1 MVDQLIKKL
10 YFGIDLLVSFLSCVS
25 HAERN
30 VLYCTLFNICP
41 VFVMETC
48 RLQHIWSCR
57 GKHINMVKCLICD
70 TSRLLVEN
78 WLSSWITGS
87 HKSLPLWL
95 YECMLCMFF
104 RTWSNLKFRQL
115 KPPQGQNE
123 CDYSIF
129 IHLVK
134 VSVCTAVTLGV
145 LLINSWET
153 AKVRFSWKLSIY
165 NQLFWLLDSFSF
177 SATSGLYNSA
187 RFCTIFACDEYVNTQ
202 IS

>member
-10 YFGIDLLVSFLSCVS
+10 YFGIDLLISFLSCVS
-25 HAERN
+25 HAEHN
-30 VLYCTLFNICP
+30 VLYCTFINICP
-41 VFVMETC
+41 VFVVETR

-57 GKHINMVKCLICD
+57 GKHINTVKCLICD

-78 WLSSWITGS
+78 WLLSWITGS
-87 HKSLPLWL
+87 HKSLP
-95 YECMLCMFF
+95 LCMFF

-134 VSVCTAVTLGV
+134 VSVCIAVSPGV
-145 LLINSWET
+145 LIINSWGS
-153 AKVRFSWKLSIY
+153 AKVRFFLK
-165 NQLFWLLDSFSF
+165 
-177 SATSGLYNSA
+177 
-187 RFCTIFACDEYVNTQ
+187 TQ
-202 IS
+202 RI